1 MLGKC
6 HDGGSTEMTIVVAP
20 FLRAV
25 HLGGCVEAV
34 GMSQFPC
41 LIRTATAGGDARYA
55 LGDPL
60 VDPYLACV

>member
-6 HDGGSTEMTIVVAP
+6 QDGGSTEMTIVVAP

-41 LIRTATAGGDARYA
+41 LIRTATAGGDAR
-55 LGDPL
+55 
-60 VDPYLACV
+60 